1 MKNASRMARYMMMRT
16 GREGGGY
23 ESNRYPS
30 GPEIRNGYGGRG
42 NEGGNYA
49 RDDYGVDNRF
59 RDRRGREH
67 YDNGRFAPRNGM
79 DERMG
84 GDDGGSDYRGGG
96 DYRSGSRPHYGPYK
110 MNDEEEERGRVIG
123 FGERYAGREWHEPKA
138 MEDPAHNSAG
148 KMTERREMRL
158 TPEKAKRWV
167 ENMQNE
173 EGVTGEHWTVDQVKA
188 LMSQKSIDYDPYE
201 VYAIMNSLYSDYG
214 KVFKRRGITAPEM
227 YLELAMAWLR
237 DKDAVKNKAEA
248 YYEYVVKH

>member
-96 DYRSGSRPHYGPYK
+96 DYRRESRPEKRTGEPAMNIIGFDRRPEIPMNYEARVDYK
-110 MNDEEEERGRVIG
+110 SESDMDHKGGGMMRGGAVGTMFDEET
-123 FGERYAGREWHEPKA
+123 AHEWTRKMHN
-138 MEDPAHNSAG
+138 EDG
-148 KMTERREMRL
+148 TK
-158 TPEKAKRWV
+158 
-167 ENMQNE
+167 
-173 EGVTGEHWTVDQVKA
+173 GEHWNMDQVKK
-188 LMSQKSIDYDPYE
+188 LMVQRGVQYNLPE
-201 VYAIMNSLYSDYG
+201 VYAIINSLYSDYC
-214 KVFKRRGITAPEM
+214 KVFKKYGFNSPEA
-227 YLELAMAWLR
+227 YLDLAIAWLN
-237 DKDAVKNKAEA
+237 DSDAVEDKAMA
-248 YYEYVVKH
+248 YYECIVK